1 MIGEEKD
8 DGSICLIFKNMAYFR
23 IITAVVVLLMAIY
36 YVMVVGQ
43 LFGFWK
49 ITYRKISFIK
59 LCIPFYYWMVSQ
71 KSND

>member
-1 MIGEEKD
+1 MIEKEK
-8 DGSICLIFKNMAYFR
+8 GSGSTCLIFKNMAYFR
-23 IITAVVVLLMAIY
+23 IITAIVILLMAIY
-36 YVMVVGQ
+36 YSMVVGQ